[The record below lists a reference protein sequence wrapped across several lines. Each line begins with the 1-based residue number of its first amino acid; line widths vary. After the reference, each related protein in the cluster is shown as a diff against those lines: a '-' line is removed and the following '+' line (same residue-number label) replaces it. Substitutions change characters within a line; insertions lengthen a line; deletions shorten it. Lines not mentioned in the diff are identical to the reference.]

1 MPKPT
6 TFEFKNAT
14 ADLAT
19 GEFSFSYAIHF
30 EDREA
35 LHFTEKINVSTQGS
49 YEHTPP
55 PELLK
60 NILRDLHLALGLSY
74 YKLYIPK
81 TFKHP
86 YSLDQAQVH
95 FWNTLYTKG
104 LGEFLYRNQLSLSSV
119 ARFDASTTY
128 TPTSAAYPR
137 RDSILSSIGGGKD
150 SIVSTELLKTTGL
163 PITTLYTQTQRENL
177 ATKKLIEALELPNLT
192 ITRTL
197 DPLIFKTHEGSY
209 NGHIPISALFA
220 FIGTLAGIL
229 HNHRYVV
236 VANEHSSNFGNVEY
250 EGMTVNHQWSKSGE
264 FEQLFQNYAR
274 TYITPD
280 VTYFSLLRH
289 SSELRIAK
297 LFANYPKYFPLV
309 SSCNQ
314 VGKITQH
321 SPFIKGSTPAGGR
334 DVNQK
339 SLTASAVPSLLK
351 RENLWCGACA
361 KCAFVF
367 LMLAASLKKKD
378 LLAVFGR
385 NLLEDEKLA
394 TTFVD
399 LLGFGTMKPFD
410 CVGTFEEARAALAI
424 ARKSLRLHPSLTA
437 TLSGYK
443 LNAASCKLSLMTHPA
458 PTLPA
463 RFAFLGMKKVAIL
476 GYGREGRVTKQY
488 LKEQYPHLSIRVL
501 DKSRSKNY
509 LLKQTSFDMVV
520 KTPGIP
526 KELVPVYY
534 TTATNIF
541 FATVP
546 HRQIIGVTGSKGKS
560 TTASLIYALLKEG
573 GIDVQLLGNI
583 GGPMLEALLHKK
595 SRNAETVYV
604 LELSSYQLDD
614 IQASPHIAVV
624 SNLFPEHL
632 NYHGSLQNY
641 YAAKYNITAYQRAED
656 YLLVNPKVKEL
667 GQWQTRAQRQ
677 AVAASLPLTESE
689 IPLLGEH
696 NRDNLRAAV
705 AVAEL
710 FGISQDTAASAIRK
724 FKGLPHRLENV
735 GTYRGITFYDDAIST
750 SPESTIEALNSLKNV
765 GVLFLGGEDRGYNFT
780 NLESLVRSLGIK
792 HIVLFPKSGERI
804 FTSTDNLNLLKT
816 KSMKEAVAFAYQHA
830 EPGQIVLLSTASP
843 SYSVWKNF
851 IEKGNEFQKYVKK
864 YGRAVD

>member
-6 TFEFKNAT
+6 TFEFKNTT

-128 TPTSAAYPR
+128 TPTSVAYPR
-137 RDSILSSIGGGKD
+137 RDSVLSSIGGGKD
-150 SIVSTELLKTTGL
+150 SIVSTELLKTTSL

-192 ITRTL
+192 IARTL

-264 FEQLFQNYAR
+264 FEQLFQQYAR
-274 TYITPD
+274 NYLTPD
-280 VTYFSLLRH
+280 VIYFSLLRH

-297 LFANYPKYFPLV
+297 LFADYPKYFSLV

-314 VGKITQH
+314 VGKIRREELG
-321 SPFIKGSTPAGGR
+321 IKNKELDEKNASIPA
-334 DVNQK
+334 
-339 SLTASAVPSLLK
+339 SEPSLVTSNYNLSTSP
-351 RENLWCGACA
+351 LWCGACA

-378 LLAVFGR
+378 LLAMFGR

-394 TTFVD
+394 TTFID

-424 ARKSLRLHPSLTA
+424 ARKSLPIHPSLLHYQLT
-437 TLSGYK
+437 TSNY
-443 LNAASCKLSLMTHPA
+443 KLSLQTHPA

-463 RFAFLGMKKVAIL
+463 RFAFLGMKKVALL

-488 LKEQYPHLSIRVL
+488 LKERHPHLSVRVL
-501 DKSRSKNY
+501 DKARDKNY
-509 LLKQTSFDMVV
+509 LLKQGAFDMVI

-526 KELVPVYY
+526 KELVSVYY
-534 TTATNIF
+534 TTATNLF
-541 FATVP
+541 FAEVP
-546 HRQIIGVTGSKGKS
+546 HRQIIGITGSKGKS

-573 GIDVQLLGNI
+573 GMDVQLLGNI

-595 SRNAETVYV
+595 SQHTKTVYV

-614 IQASPHIAVV
+614 IQASPHVAVV

-641 YAAKYNITAYQRAED
+641 YAAKYNITAYQKAGD
-656 YLLVNPKVKEL
+656 ILVTNPKVQEL
-667 GQWQTRAQRQ
+667 TSWQTQ
-677 AVAASLPLTESE
+677 AVRQPLITTIPVSEQE

-696 NRDNLRAAV
+696 NRDNLRAALT
-705 AVAEL
+705 VAEY
-710 FGISQDTAASAIRK
+710 FKIPPTTCAIAIKK
-724 FKGLPHRLENV
+724 FKGLPHRLERIA
-735 GTYRGITFYDDAIST
+735 TYGGITFYDDAIST
-750 SPESTIEALNSLKNV
+750 SPESTIEALNSLSNI
-765 GVLFLGGEDRGYNFT
+765 GVIFLGGEDRGYNFLH
-780 NLESLVRSLGIK
+780 LEKAVRDLGIK
-792 HIVLFPKSGERI
+792 NIVLFPTSGERI
-804 FTSTDNLNLLKT
+804 FGSTEGLTILRT
-816 KSMKEAVAFAYQHA
+816 KKMKEAVAFAYKHA
-830 EPGQIVLLSTASP
+830 QPGQIVLLSTASP

-851 IEKGNEFQKYVKK
+851 EEKGSEFQKWARRLAPKE
-864 YGRAVD
+864 